1 MASYKKKA
9 ITNALV
15 NVAITGGAQIV
26 HHTSGKDLAFQS
38 DNVRKTT
45 KRDTFL
51 LHTAF
56 RFTSNFFFKAN
67 LDCLSLVVKN
77 KIKMA
82 VVQVV
87 KKKKRGVLPW
97 KKRDHALHLFGKY
110 PRIKTDKRGV
120 LSFFIIFL
128 LIYYDLNDL

>member
-1 MASYKKKA
+1 MAQENKRAQKKKSLEIKMASYEKKA

-56 RFTSNFFFKAN
+56 RFASNFFFKAN
-67 LDCLSLVVKN
+67 LDC
-77 KIKMA
+77 
-82 VVQVV
+82 
-87 KKKKRGVLPW
+87 
-97 KKRDHALHLFGKY
+97 
-110 PRIKTDKRGV
+110 
-120 LSFFIIFL
+120 SFTCC
-128 LIYYDLNDL
+128 

>member
-1 MASYKKKA
+1 MAQENKRAQKKVIRNKMASYKKKA

-56 RFTSNFFFKAN
+56 RFASNFFFKAN
-67 LDCLSLVVKN
+67 LDCL
-77 KIKMA
+77 
-82 VVQVV
+82 
-87 KKKKRGVLPW
+87 
-97 KKRDHALHLFGKY
+97 F
-110 PRIKTDKRGV
+110 TCC
-120 LSFFIIFL
+120 
-128 LIYYDLNDL
+128 